1 MQPGL
6 GAVLVVA
13 VVFLELAGDNI
24 VAAGVVGA
32 FAGGGV
38 SAERGRGKGRTCRA
52 GTLQRNKDGVGKAT
66 LNLISNAVEGLF
78 ISRSEIRH

>member
-52 GTLQRNKDGVGKAT
+52 GTLQRNKYGVEYGVG
-66 LNLISNAVEGLF
+66 LWGNGSDLISNAVEWLL
-78 ISRSEIRH
+78 

>member
-52 GTLQRNKDGVGKAT
+52 GTLQRNKDGVG
-66 LNLISNAVEGLF
+66 LWG
-78 ISRSEIRH
+78 RQR

>member
-32 FAGGGV
+32 FAGG
-38 SAERGRGKGRTCRA
+38 RGQRGKGERE
-52 GTLQRNKDGVGKAT
+52 GTDVSSWHIATEQRRSG
-66 LNLISNAVEGLF
+66 EGNVKF
-78 ISRSEIRH
+78 DFKCC